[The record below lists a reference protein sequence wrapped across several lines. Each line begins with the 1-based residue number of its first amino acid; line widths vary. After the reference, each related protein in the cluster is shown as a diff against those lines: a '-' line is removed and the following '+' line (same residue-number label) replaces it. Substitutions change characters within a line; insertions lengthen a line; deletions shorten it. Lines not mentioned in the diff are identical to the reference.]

1 MVSRKN
7 LQPLTVLQQQF
18 RDMIEP
24 ILDEITIDNEP
35 LDTLDSARLQ
45 EVLLERD
52 LDDILCL
59 KDLYSEDLN
68 LEDKTEEVYN
78 ILQEILNSNTKPSS
92 VNKLIE
98 QLIEDCVVYDLK
110 VQKRKELTLDYQ
122 RAFNG
127 LVTKEEVTNTR
138 KELKKTTTYKKVEQ
152 ESEKA
157 SSNRRRV
164 KKKQKTANKITKTEE
179 ALKSASEIMEKY
191 QPDISVKELESL
203 VKLTQDL
210 LNNITKMKQKELND
224 ESVVNKEKAKE
235 KAQSVSVG
243 VSNS

>member
-7 LQPLTVLQQQF
+7 LQPLTDLQQQF
-18 RDMIEP
+18 RDIIEP
-24 ILDEITIDNEP
+24 ILAEITIDNEP

-127 LVTKEEVTNTR
+127 LVTKEEVTNAKSEIEKT
-138 KELKKTTTYKKVEQ
+138 KEYEKVEQ
-152 ESEKA
+152 KSREA
-157 SSNRRRV
+157 SSNRRKV
-164 KKKQKTANKITKTEE
+164 KKKQKNTAKIQRTVD
-179 ALKSASEIMEKY
+179 AL
-191 QPDISVKELESL
+191 QDISNVISDANTELRSPDLKELM
-203 VKLTQDL
+203 VKAVAFIEHAGKIQ
-210 LNNITKMKQKELND
+210 QKELND

-235 KAQSVSVG
+235 KVQSLSVG
-243 VSNS
+243 AE